1 MLADKR
7 ELADIDQFMR
17 DTAARW
23 KNVSMELRCV
33 QSMLEEVVAYWKR
46 WNSLSVEFDAWL
58 DKAERAIHLPEEEKM
73 EFFQDISVWRDNYQL
88 LGDTVSFL
96 IATCE
101 DNVAAELRQHYQIM
115 TNRWDK
121 IYPEVAKY
129 SHAGDILRNRKDFRA
144 GVDMLSTWLR
154 GAEGVLKS
162 PDLGSIEKMKGH
174 SEKLHKLL
182 GEVEGVESLFKNV
195 SKMFQALIQDLSRD
209 EVDKMMNLLKFEK
222 EALVKVRALIPSQ
235 INLIN
240 QLLVQQQS
248 LESGEKEITQ
258 WLDEAEALLSG
269 LTLGGSR
276 EQVQDQLE
284 KHRQFFARNLYYRS
298 MLDSKNKVLRSIVKS
313 IDQSKINIAEI
324 TAKMDQLNDRFNYVS
339 QNAGIW
345 EQKLQETL
353 RSWHN
358 FNECERVISNWLT
371 NAEKLF
377 AEKHIDSKHTVEVH
391 KNFFEQVN
399 ERWIHDLVQGAQDL
413 CRFLPKDQHKPILM
427 SVEKLQ
433 SKWRDVLS
441 FAPLHLMR
449 LEFRLDESTFKYY
462 VKEIEKEITSEHIA
476 FSKQENVESIIVR
489 NKEYFV
495 QSGALPE
502 TEKTLENLRKTA
514 GVYSQQRPDDK
525 SLQEAYD
532 RMQQQWKEVAVKVE
546 NLKEELEQIPEQ
558 WNKYHEHFD
567 NISKWMD
574 QVDVTLKNILRDVT
588 TVEEFDREKAVFQVS
603 VSCCIIARE
612 ITLDF
617 FVPSAAIANGNCF
630 FFNKAK
636 CLFFNFLCRMSA
648 RKLMLNAK
656 T

>member
-1 MLADKR
+1 
-7 ELADIDQFMR
+7 
-17 DTAARW
+17 
-23 KNVSMELRCV
+23 MELRCV

-46 WNSLSVEFDAWL
+46 WNSLSSEFDGWL
-58 DKAERAIHLPEEEKM
+58 EKAERAIHLPEEEKM

-101 DNVAAELRQHYQIM
+101 DNVATELRQHYQTM

-121 IYPEVAKY
+121 LYPEVAKY

-162 PDLGSIEKMKGH
+162 PDLGSIEKMKIH

-182 GEVEGVESLFKNV
+182 GEVEGVESLFKNI
-195 SKMFQALIQDLSRD
+195 SKMFQSLIQDLSRD
-209 EVDKMMNLLKFEK
+209 EVDKMMNILKFEK

-240 QLLVQQQS
+240 QLLIQQQS
-248 LESGEKEITQ
+248 LESGEKEINQ
-258 WLDEAEALLSG
+258 WLDEAEALLSN

-276 EQVQDQLE
+276 EHVQDQLE
-284 KHRQFFARNLYYRS
+284 KHRQFFARTLYYRS
-298 MLDSKNKVLRSIVKS
+298 MLDSKNKVLRNIVKS
-313 IDQSKINIAEI
+313 IDQSNINIAEI
-324 TAKMDQLNDRFNYVS
+324 TVKMDQLNDRFNYVT
-339 QNAGIW
+339 QNAGVW

-353 RSWHN
+353 RCWHQ
-358 FNECERVISNWLT
+358 FNECERVISNWVT

-377 AEKHIDSKHTVEVH
+377 AEKHIDSRHTVEVH

-399 ERWIHDLVQGAQDL
+399 ERWIHDLVQSAQDL

-462 VKEIEKEITSEHIA
+462 VKEIEKEITSEHIS

-489 NKEYFV
+489 NKEYFS
-495 QSGALPE
+495 QSGTLPE
-502 TEKTLENLRKTA
+502 TEKTLENLQKTA
-514 GVYSQQRPDDK
+514 TVYTQQRPDDK

-532 RMQQQWKEVAVKVE
+532 KMQQQWKEIAIKVE
-546 NLKEELEQIPEQ
+546 SLKEELDQIPEQ
-558 WNKYHEHFD
+558 WNKYHQHFD
-567 NISKWMD
+567 NITKWMD
-574 QVDVTLKNILRDVT
+574 QVDATLKNILRDVT
-588 TVEEFDREKAVFQVS
+588 TVEEFDREKAIFQVS
-603 VSCCIIARE
+603 S
-612 ITLDF
+612 
-617 FVPSAAIANGNCF
+617 SF
-630 FFNKAK
+630 FFLNITSKIILLILCAISCK
-636 CLFFNFLCRMSA
+636 C
-648 RKLMLNAK
+648 KW
-656 T
+656 